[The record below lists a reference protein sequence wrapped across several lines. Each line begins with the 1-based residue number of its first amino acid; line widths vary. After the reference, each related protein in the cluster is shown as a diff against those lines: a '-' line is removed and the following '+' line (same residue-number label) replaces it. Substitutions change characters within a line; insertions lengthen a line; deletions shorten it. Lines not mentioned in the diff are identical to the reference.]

1 MATNYPTEKD
11 VWQNK
16 IASGAIYAQDFVNL
30 QDACAA
36 LETKVGV
43 DGSSVDSTLD
53 YKARSIIAASVYI
66 YFYEN
71 SAPTGW
77 TATLIPGDYVLGL
90 AASSGHYAKGGQTA
104 SGTWDLTE
112 EAKAD
117 SHNHIWMYFSA
128 NYNYSYNSAAN
139 ASIFTGVGGT
149 LTAKGA
155 LKTFVVNTH
164 RDSTSQDAE
173 SRLFNQTAY
182 TSNTAHTHTFTAG
195 WRPAA
200 AVGVVA
206 YYTGPT

>member
-1 MATNYPTEKD
+1 MATNYPTERD

-16 IASGAIYAQDFVNL
+16 VASGPIYAQDFVNL

-36 LETKVGV
+36 LEAKVGI
-43 DGSSVDSTLD
+43 DGSTVDSTLE
-53 YKARSIIAASVYI
+53 YKVNNFCATHVYI
-66 YFYEN
+66 FFYEN

-77 TATLIPGDYVLGL
+77 TATLTAGDYVLGL
-90 AASSGHYAKGGQTA
+90 VASTGHYAKGGQTA

-117 SHNHIWMYFSA
+117 THNHIWMYFSA
-128 NYNYSYNSAAN
+128 NYNYSYNSAGT
-139 ASIFTGVGGT
+139 ASLYGTGIGWP

-155 LKTFVVNTH
+155 QKTFVMNTH

-173 SRLFNQTAY
+173 SKLFNQTAY
-182 TSNTAHTHTFTAG
+182 TSKTSHTHTFTPG
-195 WRPAA
+195 WRPSA

-206 YYTGPT
+206 YYTGP